1 MRHTSEWKYTHNE
14 RVSISDEKPLHMRHA
29 LAEGIKQM
37 VDKFQS
43 QTRSRSTCDFTITR
57 APSRTAW
64 FQSQTR
70 SRSTCDR
77 LEARFHTVL
86 THRFNLRRE
95 AAPHATQKYA
105 TAPKESGQFQSQ
117 TRSRSTCDFSSGAA
131 REDRKAFQSQT
142 RSRSTCDYNIMG
154 NDVQVVSFNLRREA
168 APHATSSNTLASDS
182 LISVSISDEK
192 PLHMRLG
199 QFVPESRGAWGVSIS
214 DEKPLHMRR
223 AGCYRTP
230 QLSPPFQSQTR
241 SRSTCDA

>member
-1 MRHTSEWKYTHNE
+1 MRLYDNKSPEPNSL
-14 RVSISDEKPLHMRHA
+14 VSISDEKPLHMRPFRGQVSYRTHPS
-29 LAEGIKQM
+29 
-37 VDKFQS
+37 FQS
-43 QTRSRSTCDFTITR
+43 QTRSRSTCDTEVR
-57 APSRTAW
+57 D
-64 FQSQTR
+64 R
-70 SRSTCDR
+70 SEGKWPVSISDEKPLHMRPKV
-77 LEARFHTVL
+77 A
-86 THRFNLRRE
+86 
-95 AAPHATQKYA
+95 YA
-105 TAPKESGQFQSQ
+105 LFWLDKLFQSQ

>member
-1 MRHTSEWKYTHNE
+1 MRRQAAHGSHVRISVSISDEKPLHMRHTSEWQYTHNE
-14 RVSISDEKPLHMRHA
+14 RVSISDEKPLHMRPQLDCIRVVISRVSITDDKPLHMRHA
-29 LAEGIKQM
+29 LAKGIKQM

-105 TAPKESGQFQSQ
+105 TAPKDSGEFQSH
-117 TRSRSTCDFSSGAA
+117 TRSR
-131 REDRKAFQSQT
+131 
-142 RSRSTCDYNIMG
+142 
-154 NDVQVVSFNLRREA
+154 
-168 APHATSSNTLASDS
+168 
-182 LISVSISDEK
+182 
-192 PLHMRLG
+192 
-199 QFVPESRGAWGVSIS
+199 
-214 DEKPLHMRR
+214 
-223 AGCYRTP
+223 
-230 QLSPPFQSQTR
+230 
-241 SRSTCDA
+241 